1 MRLEDLSGDRPA
13 DAAATRQP
21 MVYKVM
27 DGSEPPPISER
38 VRPLPFRPRDGEPSP
53 IFALRRGLDAGS
65 LLKSRLNSL
74 FDGRLESPAHGSNSG
89 GEDASGVVEAGFF
102 DFVPNPIDVLE
113 GVLEAGSDLLDAGV
127 GAVREALKRGGRFL
141 LGAAEVVI
149 DAGNKTID
157 FVGDVAN
164 DVKAAADVLKF
175 AAEHGLQLVGRAR
188 EEVHRL
194 MLAAI
199 NKSLGMGD
207 KIVAL
212 GVGDSYTLSGGVDA
226 GWGADGSVEGAVEV
240 TREGDDCY
248 VVSAEVSA
256 DVGAKLF
263 EGAAV
268 GAGARVEFKFD
279 NPEDAKRAALILAA
293 GGLALGAAASAASGN
308 PAAAVLLPALEPT
321 GDEIDFLQ
329 SHLSAAE
336 ITGSVGAE
344 LDGKLEAGALGNG
357 AAFEGEVSHSYR
369 MEFENGKPVAL
380 VRTTELFVS
389 GDAASNLIISQ
400 VGEQAGSALIE
411 AMSRGGEVTGTV
423 TVETRLAL
431 DGARIS
437 DVATFLID
445 PDSAAFVGGAETSIR
460 ASVAVDLGGRGVEA
474 EVELS
479 RLSIGDA
486 RQVVGGLLRGDVRDV
501 LRNLPFDV
509 SGSVSSFEDTGHT
522 PHLNLKVQGF
532 GIEVE
537 GRSEERDRTTL
548 DRIGD

>member
-1 MRLEDLSGDRPA
+1 M
-13 DAAATRQP
+13 
-21 MVYKVM
+21 
-27 DGSEPPPISER
+27 
-38 VRPLPFRPRDGEPSP
+38 
-53 IFALRRGLDAGS
+53 
-65 LLKSRLNSL
+65 
-74 FDGRLESPAHGSNSG
+74 NSG
-89 GEDASGVVEAGFF
+89 GEDASGVVEAGLF

-141 LGAAEVVI
+141 LGVAEVVI

-164 DVKAAADVLKF
+164 DIKAAADVLKF

-188 EEVHRL
+188 EAVHGL
-194 MLAAI
+194 MLDAI
-199 NKSLGMGD
+199 NRSLDLGD
-207 KIVAL
+207 KIEAL

-240 TREGDDCY
+240 TRTGDNCY

-256 DVGAKLF
+256 EVGVELF
-263 EGAAV
+263 EGASV
-268 GAGARVEFKFD
+268 GAGGRVEFKFD
-279 NPEDAKRAALILAA
+279 NPEDAKQAALILAA
-293 GGLALGAAASAASGN
+293 GGLGLGAAASAASGN
-308 PAAAVLLPALEPT
+308 PAAAVLVPALEPT
-321 GDEIDFLQ
+321 GDEIDFLR

-344 LDGKLEAGALGNG
+344 LDGKLEAGPLGNG

-380 VRTTELFVS
+380 VRTTELSVS
-389 GDAASNLIISQ
+389 GDAASNLILSQ
-400 VGEQAGSALIE
+400 LGEQAGSALIE
-411 AMSRGGEVTGTV
+411 AKGRGGEVTGTV

-437 DVATFLID
+437 DVATFLTD

-460 ASVAVDLGGRGVEA
+460 ASVVVDLGGRGVEA

-479 RLSIGDA
+479 RLSTGDA
-486 RQVVGGLLRGDVRDV
+486 RQVVSGLLRGDVRKV
-501 LRNLPFDV
+501 LQNLPFDV
-509 SGSVSSFEDTGHT
+509 SGSVSSFEDTGSN
-522 PHLNLKVQGF
+522 PHLDLKVLGF

-537 GRSEERDRTTL
+537 GRSEERDRTTF
-548 DRIGD
+548 DCIGD